1 VKDDTANAAEGVL
14 KLTQKEIKEIAS
26 TIVTI
31 VLYKKGY
38 GDQISAKM
46 VKKSSSD
53 YLLQNKI
60 QISPQNSQKLNRA
73 IKNLIQKKELGIVRI
88 LTQFLHKIRSN
99 LRKYPS
105 PETKADFVL
114 SEIKKITDRRCHQR
128 VDKLY
133 CELPIRKKI
142 FERMSK
148 KPFLQR
154 KQDVMEVFKKK
165 FDKGNEGL
173 EAEVSLRTLTKKP
186 LTKAFLGILTGNLKG
201 MVKGSRDDLKE
212 LIGQQNDVIFFF

>member
-1 VKDDTANAAEGVL
+1 MKDDTAYAAEGLL

-26 TIVTI
+26 TIVTL

-38 GDQISAKM
+38 GDQISTEM

-60 QISPQNSQKLNRA
+60 QISPENSEKLNRS
-73 IKNLIQKKELGIVRI
+73 IKNLIQKKELGIVRV
-88 LTQFLHKIRSN
+88 LQKFLHKIRLN
-99 LRKYPS
+99 LRKFPT
-105 PETKADFVL
+105 PETKSDFML
-114 SEIKKITDRRCHQR
+114 SEIKNITDRRCHQR

-148 KPFLQR
+148 KPFLRR
-154 KQDVMEVFKKK
+154 KKDVMEAFKKK
-165 FDKGNEGL
+165 FDKGNQRL
-173 EAEVSLRTLTKKP
+173 EAEVS
-186 LTKAFLGILTGNLKG
+186 
-201 MVKGSRDDLKE
+201 
-212 LIGQQNDVIFFF
+212 